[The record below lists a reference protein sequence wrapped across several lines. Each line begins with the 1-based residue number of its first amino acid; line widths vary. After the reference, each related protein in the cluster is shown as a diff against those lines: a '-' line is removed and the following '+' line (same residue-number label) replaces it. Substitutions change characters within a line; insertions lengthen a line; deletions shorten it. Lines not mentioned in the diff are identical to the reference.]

1 MSATDAVYIR
11 NVNFSYG
18 NNQIL
23 RNFCARIPYGQIYA
37 LLGPSGG
44 GKTTLLKL
52 ILGRLK
58 MQQGTISVL
67 GMTPGE
73 ANSTISFMP
82 QEVGLCDNLT
92 INQTLKYFKLIYRI
106 SNEEFYARRKELT
119 TLTNLPNGNML
130 VRELSGGTKRR
141 LSIAVSLI
149 NSPNLVI
156 LDEPTVG
163 IDALLRNQIWDYLV
177 SKAAEGMT
185 MIIVTHYIEE
195 AVNAGRVGLMRN
207 GALLAEDNPQR
218 LMSIHGEANLEA
230 VFLKLCCY
238 EDKGLNLSTS
248 DLQNQSYQN
257 QKTTKINPYFCPH
270 HYSIANH
277 HHNPD
282 EIFIIPNKFDKNFEC
297 SVSNCSSLS
306 STPSWRT
313 LFNTSLLTIKLWI
326 LLTLIYRNLNKFAC
340 SYFSIIIVLL
350 PATQALIFCLA
361 VSKDIT
367 LIPAAVYNE
376 EPNPGYGKLFID
388 AMKSVRGHL
397 IQPKFYNSLEEATN
411 TIQRREAIGA
421 IWISENY
428 TDAID
433 IRIEDGLSADNET
446 IEDST
451 IRIFIDNSYY
461 ILSIEFYTTLLQ
473 SFGDFSRQLFHSKY
487 MDLLE
492 VPIKMEKTALSE
504 DYRFKDYFMPGYFL
518 LFLYISQI
526 TIASLTLNKERK
538 DGLFERS
545 LIAGVSHE
553 LVFFSHIITSLVISI
568 VQLWFLDI
576 IAFALFDNPSNSSYW
591 LKFSLLLLE
600 SLNAMS
606 LGFVISSSINSEI
619 SCLVLV
625 WFITIPQ
632 CLSAGVLWPLESLSQ
647 PFNYLFYLWPLS
659 IPVKTIRH
667 IMLQGWD
674 LSNIHVQYGFLSI
687 GIPMIL
693 FFYIALIIFKRKQ

>member
-1 MSATDAVYIR
+1 
-11 NVNFSYG
+11 
-18 NNQIL
+18 
-23 RNFCARIPYGQIYA
+23 
-37 LLGPSGG
+37 
-44 GKTTLLKL
+44 
-52 ILGRLK
+52 
-58 MQQGTISVL
+58 
-67 GMTPGE
+67 
-73 ANSTISFMP
+73 
-82 QEVGLCDNLT
+82 
-92 INQTLKYFKLIYRI
+92 
-106 SNEEFYARRKELT
+106 
-119 TLTNLPNGNML
+119 ML

-149 NSPNLVI
+149 NNPNLVI

-367 LIPAAVYNE
+367 LV
-376 EPNPGYGKLFID
+376 
-388 AMKSVRGHL
+388 S
-397 IQPKFYNSLEEATN
+397 IQN
-411 TIQRREAIGA
+411 
-421 IWISENY
+421 
-428 TDAID
+428 
-433 IRIEDGLSADNET
+433 
-446 IEDST
+446 
-451 IRIFIDNSYY
+451 
-461 ILSIEFYTTLLQ
+461 
-473 SFGDFSRQLFHSKY
+473 
-487 MDLLE
+487 
-492 VPIKMEKTALSE
+492 
-504 DYRFKDYFMPGYFL
+504 FL
-518 LFLYISQI
+518 
-526 TIASLTLNKERK
+526 
-538 DGLFERS
+538 
-545 LIAGVSHE
+545 
-553 LVFFSHIITSLVISI
+553 
-568 VQLWFLDI
+568 
-576 IAFALFDNPSNSSYW
+576 
-591 LKFSLLLLE
+591 
-600 SLNAMS
+600 
-606 LGFVISSSINSEI
+606 
-619 SCLVLV
+619 
-625 WFITIPQ
+625 
-632 CLSAGVLWPLESLSQ
+632 
-647 PFNYLFYLWPLS
+647 
-659 IPVKTIRH
+659 
-667 IMLQGWD
+667 
-674 LSNIHVQYGFLSI
+674 
-687 GIPMIL
+687 
-693 FFYIALIIFKRKQ
+693 